1 MRNRIILILI
11 IIAAI
16 FPFAATVV
24 ELAQNQLAAL
34 ALVVLTLVAI
44 AIPVG
49 AMFYRPKRSPDADVP
64 VQLIPTIK
72 QPARQ
77 DGSPKGA
84 ATRNAPV
91 TSDSTVKPAA
101 AKQPADTKNQRAR

>member
-1 MRNRIILILI
+1 MRNRLILILI

-16 FPFAATVV
+16 FPFAATIV
-24 ELAQNQLAAL
+24 ELAENQLAAV

-49 AMFYRPKRSPDADVP
+49 AMFYRPKRGPDADIP

-84 ATRNAPV
+84 PTHNTPVASDGTAKPTATKPV
-91 TSDSTVKPAA
+91 
-101 AKQPADTKNQRAR
+101 DTKNQRAR